1 VSGNRATG
9 ADGGGLNFSGTTST
23 IEDTTIE
30 NNVANTNGG
39 GVINWH
45 VMSIANSVISNN
57 TVYNFG
63 GGGIYNNSSLL
74 LTNTTVSGNQAATF
88 GGGIRNQGGT
98 TTLNHSTI
106 TGNRLT
112 SSAGL
117 GGGVR
122 INGPTTVILN
132 HTIIAGNTAVAGGP
146 DIARG
151 GTVTSQGYN
160 LIGNNDTV
168 TGQFPAGQPNANH
181 DVAGTSAAPVDPLLG
196 PLQNNGGPTKTHEPQ
211 MSGPAIDAGN
221 PAFAAPPST
230 DQRGEARVQGLRIDI
245 GALETAPLLS
255 IGDATTTEGDSG
267 VTAASFV
274 VSLNA
279 VSSKTVTVNYTS
291 ADGLALAGTDYAA
304 ASGTLT
310 FAPGTLT
317 QTLAIDLLGELI
329 DEDDETFR
337 VSLSDPANATL
348 FDAEATGTIQ
358 DNDAAPGM
366 SIADASGVEGNLGTT
381 ALTFTV
387 TLTAPSSRAIS
398 ATYTTTSGTATANE
412 DYTPA
417 SGALTFAP
425 GTLTQTLTVDLL
437 GDTLDESHETFS
449 VTLASA
455 VNATFTTGESIVTIQ
470 DDDADPGVSIGDVSS
485 TEENTGVTQV
495 TFTVTLDALSS
506 KPISATYASADG
518 TATANED
525 YTPISGTLTFAPGT
539 LTQTLTVDLLGDTL
553 DELDETFSLTLGG
566 VVNATLADSA
576 GTGSIID
583 NDVPPALSIGDASIT
598 EGTGSDTTATLTVT
612 LDAPSGRLVSV
623 AYGTLDGT
631 AIAGADYITAS
642 GALAFAPGE
651 ITKTI
656 TLVAVGDALDEA
668 AETLAISLS
677 TPQQATIADGQGN
690 ATVSD
695 DDDPPTISISGGT
708 AVEGATTATFIV
720 TLSAPSSFVVGVAYA
735 TSDSTATAGADYA
748 ATNGTLSFAPGT
760 TTQAIVV
767 AVLDDTLVEADELFT
782 VTLSAPSNVAIA
794 TGSSA
799 TGEIKDNDIPATA
812 TEYRSYLP
820 LVLR

>member
-1 VSGNRATG
+1 
-9 ADGGGLNFSGTTST
+9 
-23 IEDTTIE
+23 
-30 NNVANTNGG
+30 
-39 GVINWH
+39 
-45 VMSIANSVISNN
+45 VISNN

-63 GGGIYNNSSLL
+63 GGGIYNNSSLS
-74 LTNTTVSGNQAATF
+74 LTNTTVSGNQAATL

-112 SSAGL
+112 GGTGL

-132 HTIIAGNTAVAGGP
+132 HSIVAGNTAAGGGP
-146 DIARG
+146 DIARA

-160 LIGNNDTV
+160 LLGNNDTV

-181 DVAGTSAAPVDPLLG
+181 DVVGTSAAPVDPLLG
-196 PLQNNGGPTKTHEPQ
+196 PLQDNGGTTKTHEPQ
-211 MSGPAIDAGN
+211 MGSPAIDAGN
-221 PAFAAPPST
+221 PAFVAPPAT

-274 VSLNA
+274 VSLNGA
-279 VSSKTVTVNYTS
+279 SSKTVTVNYTS
-291 ADGLALAGTDYAA
+291 ADGLALAGVDYTA

-310 FAPGTLT
+310 FAPGALT
-317 QTLAIDLLGELI
+317 QTLTIDLLGELI

-337 VSLSDPANATL
+337 VTLSNPTNATL
-348 FDAEATGTIQ
+348 LDAEAIGTIQ

-366 SIADASGVEGNLGTT
+366 RIADASGAEGDAGTS

-398 ATYTTTSGTATANE
+398 ATYTTDSGSATANE

-417 SGALTFAP
+417 SGTLTFAP
-425 GTLTQTLTVDLL
+425 GALTQTLTVDLL

-455 VNATFTTGESIVTIQ
+455 INATVTLGEGIGAIQ
-470 DDDADPGVSIGDVSS
+470 DDDLEANVSIGDVSS
-485 TEENTGVTQV
+485 TEEGTGTTSV
-495 TFTVTLDALSS
+495 TFTVALDRSS
-506 KPISATYASADG
+506 GKPISVTFASADG

-539 LTQTLTVDLLGDTL
+539 LTQTLTVDLLSDAL
-553 DELDETFSLTLGG
+553 DESDETFSVTLGN
-566 VVNATLADSA
+566 VVNATFADSA
-576 GTGSIID
+576 GAGTILD
-583 NDVPPALSIGDASIT
+583 NDAPPALSIDDASIT
-598 EGTGSDTTATLTVT
+598 EGTGGDTTATVTVT
-612 LDAPSGRLVSV
+612 LDAPSGRQVSV

-631 AIAGADYITAS
+631 AIAGADYFATS
-642 GALAFAPGE
+642 GVLAFAPGE
-651 ITKTI
+651 VTKTL
-656 TLVAVGDALDEA
+656 TLVAVGDTLDEA
-668 AETLAISLS
+668 AETLTISLS
-677 TPQQATIADGQGN
+677 APQQATIADGQGD
-690 ATVSD
+690 ATIND
-695 DDDPPTISISGGT
+695 DDDPPTISISSAT
-708 AVEGATTATFIV
+708 LVEGATNASFTV
-720 TLSAPSSFVVGVAYA
+720 TLSGPSSFAVGVAYA
-735 TSDSTATAGADYA
+735 TSDGTATAGADYT
-748 ATNGTLSFAPGT
+748 ATSGTLSFAPGT
-760 TTQAIVV
+760 ITQTIAI
-767 AVLDDTLVEADELFT
+767 AMFDDTLSEADESFV
-782 VTLSAPSNVAIA
+782 VTLSAPSNASIA
-794 TGSSA
+794 TANGSA
-799 TGEIKDNDIPATA
+799 IGEIKDNDTPAAA